1 MGLESSIN
9 YIFWS
14 LKGMDCY
21 RYLLLE
27 IRTVVN
33 FSGYSIDLLMLV
45 TDLTQCCVVLATKPR
60 SVPILNLLLLN
71 FFKPFQLSFGT
82 RTDLK
87 NKLQNNAFP
96 NFCFYNFGTACW
108 ITSEKYF
115 LSWRCSLNHGKLF
128 TPTYLARSITFTT
141 SFYTFLRNITVHQ
154 LFF

>member
-1 MGLESSIN
+1 
-9 YIFWS
+9 
-14 LKGMDCY
+14 MDCY

-87 NKLQNNAFP
+87 INYKTTHFQIFVTTISVQHVEL
-96 NFCFYNFGTACW
+96 
-108 ITSEKYF
+108 
-115 LSWRCSLNHGKLF
+115 LL
-128 TPTYLARSITFTT
+128 RSIFCHGVA
-141 SFYTFLRNITVHQ
+141 L
-154 LFF
+154 

>member
-1 MGLESSIN
+1 
-9 YIFWS
+9 
-14 LKGMDCY
+14 MDCY

-33 FSGYSIDLLMLV
+33 FSGDSIDLLMLV

-96 NFCFYNFGTACW
+96 NFV
-108 ITSEKYF
+108 
-115 LSWRCSLNHGKLF
+115 
-128 TPTYLARSITFTT
+128 TT
-141 SFYTFLRNITVHQ
+141 ISV
-154 LFF
+154 